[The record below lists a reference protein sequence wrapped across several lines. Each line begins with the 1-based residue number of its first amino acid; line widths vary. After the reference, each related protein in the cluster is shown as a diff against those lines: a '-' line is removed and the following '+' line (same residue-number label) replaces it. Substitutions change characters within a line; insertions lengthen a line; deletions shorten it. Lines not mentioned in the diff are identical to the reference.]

1 MSRLTAVG
9 VPAVLAL
16 ALVAVHLA
24 AGGGDFE
31 PTTPGDPCAR
41 EVRVE
46 QETDLV
52 TTAERVG
59 LVALDGAACELG
71 VSREQLL
78 LAVAGEGELPVD
90 EDRRNDAF
98 RTGLRKA
105 IDDEE
110 RNGRLGGTEAAL
122 LRAGVEI
129 LPVDSLLER
138 VFAR

>member
-9 VPAVLAL
+9 VAAVLAL

-31 PTTPGDPCAR
+31 PTKPGDPCAR

-71 VSREQLL
+71 VSRERLL